1 MWGGQGVGGGEMP
14 RDRPS
19 RDVTLGEVLYVVGH
33 VGGHSGWC
41 GTCVARAAGAA
52 VEVGRPPARRVLAGY
67 HRSIRVLV
75 PPVLGLCGMGPTRV
89 RTPPL
94 TSVFSFVRTPHPYSS
109 WSPPPPPSPP
119 PSVTMCLCCV
129 LCCAAGLRYDD
140 LLNEYDPEVRRT
152 IETMPPEEAELRAK
166 RLTRAIDVDLKK
178 TQLPDDIASKQDIWN
193 PYISSRLGAL
203 KQAQIERQSE

>member
-1 MWGGQGVGGGEMP
+1 
-14 RDRPS
+14 
-19 RDVTLGEVLYVVGH
+19 
-33 VGGHSGWC
+33 
-41 GTCVARAAGAA
+41 
-52 VEVGRPPARRVLAGY
+52 
-67 HRSIRVLV
+67 
-75 PPVLGLCGMGPTRV
+75 
-89 RTPPL
+89 
-94 TSVFSFVRTPHPYSS
+94 
-109 WSPPPPPSPP
+109 
-119 PSVTMCLCCV
+119 MCYV